1 MSSRDR
7 SSDWVFAQSHSARP
21 AMTSWDISW
30 RTEGS
35 RVSKYGA
42 QADEVLQI
50 AATPRPGLGLVREQG
65 DAEPSAHHLTQR
77 R

>member
-1 MSSRDR
+1 
-7 SSDWVFAQSHSARP
+7 
-21 AMTSWDISW
+21 MTSWDISW

-50 AATPRPGLGLVREQG
+50 AATPRPGLGLVRRLTPMPEPG
-65 DAEPSAHHLTQR
+65 RVSIVVADAGSRVTPSPALTI
-77 R
+77 